1 MPGSDHFG
9 NFHRRAFAQIVNI
22 RFECQTKAGNFQLT
36 GAFAAVG
43 QAIRDR
49 GFDLVD
55 DPVRFVVVY
64 FACGA
69 NQACLFR
76 VLRHDK
82 PRIDRDAVPTHARP
96 RLKDVHAGV
105 TVGKANKFP
114 DVNPLIGANQR
125 QFIRKRDINVAEAVF
140 GQFAHLGGAGV
151 GHHTFAFK
159 ENFIQLAGAR
169 GADWR
174 HAANHAVIFNQ
185 FHHHLAGQY
194 ALRTVG
200 DIDIGL
206 VARLLREAEIG
217 TRLGQ
222 PLRHLLGSPNR

>member
-1 MPGSDHFG
+1 M
-9 NFHRRAFAQIVNI
+9 
-22 RFECQTKAGNFQLT
+22 
-36 GAFAAVG
+36 
-43 QAIRDR
+43 
-49 GFDLVD
+49 
-55 DPVRFVVVY
+55 
-64 FACGA
+64 
-69 NQACLFR
+69 
-76 VLRHDK
+76 
-82 PRIDRDAVPTHARP
+82 PTHARP

-105 TVGKANKFP
+105 TVSKANKFP
-114 DVNPLIGANQR
+114 DVNPLIGTNQR
-125 QFIRKRDINVAEAVF
+125 QFIRKRDVNVAEAIF